1 MRVCLNS
8 LRKNSEIRGWA
19 LEGARLHSLLKNS
32 EISAWQPLNGR
43 GFSRA
48 SRRFKW
54 FTARLESRALSKLLR
69 QEFFR
74 NLFSH
79 TASR

>member
-48 SRRFKW
+48 SRRFQLL
-54 FTARLESRALSKLLR
+54 TARLESRALSKR
-69 QEFFR
+69 RRPEFFR
-74 NLFSH
+74 KL
-79 TASR
+79 